1 MFGLF
6 LVLAHNL
13 LLNQKEREQCVER
26 TSFVWEKQERHH
38 KASTNQHLVPANAK
52 SCRTRRLRSND
63 IEHVINSLRLNEPS
77 QYRVICKRVPRNE
90 ERNFSRVRVSW
101 NLLFPVLENERKIG
115 QIRYTAF
122 C

>member
-38 KASTNQHLVPANAK
+38 KASTNQHLS
-52 SCRTRRLRSND
+52 SCKCE
-63 IEHVINSLRLNEPS
+63 IV
-77 QYRVICKRVPRNE
+77 
-90 ERNFSRVRVSW
+90 
-101 NLLFPVLENERKIG
+101 
-115 QIRYTAF
+115 
-122 C
+122 